1 MRNPYVVGRWVR
13 GTSHYGRQALIDHLL
28 HNTNTALWVVGTR
41 RIGKTSLLRQIE
53 FLTQGQ
59 SPFVPLFFDLQ
70 GVGTAEECNQELY
83 YALEDTADRFAALG
97 MSVAALADED
107 AATVLRILRR
117 AATAADR
124 QLLLLIDEPEALI
137 SLVKADTAYVQRLYK
152 VMMASPGIRVI
163 MASTKGLLR
172 LNDQA
177 SAWPTSPFL
186 IAFAPRN
193 LAGLDAA
200 STAQLIR
207 QEQSDRPVAASPEL
221 VGQIRQVT
229 GDHPYLVQILCQR
242 LWQENDSLRD
252 VTPADLLVD
261 DMLSGFFFND
271 FGTLSPGE
279 RRILLAV
286 SQERLMQH
294 EALRP
299 ATGLP
304 EADVTGFVYSLIKLG
319 YLRVVDSQLMV
330 NNVFLDTWLDNNRT
344 RLQLALDS
352 GVPDATSARM
362 IEVAR
367 HQERGYL
374 SEQLAQLKRRLA
386 ELESQQAAAGVPLP
400 PQWIEET
407 DHLTSEV
414 ERLTRL
420 LSAVDS
426 GLTRAYPEAN
436 LQASVLKFD

>member
-53 FLTQGQ
+53 FLTQGP

-70 GVGTAEECNQELY
+70 GISTAEECNQELY

-117 AATAADR
+117 AATAANR
-124 QLLLLIDEPEALI
+124 ELLLLIDEPEALI
-137 SLVKADTAYVQRLYK
+137 SLVRADAAYVQRLYK
-152 VMMASPGIRVI
+152 VMMAGPGIRVI

-172 LNDQA
+172 LNDLA
-177 SAWPTSPFL
+177 SVWPTSPFL
-186 IAFAPRN
+186 TAFAPRN
-193 LAGLDAA
+193 LAGLDAV

-207 QEQSDRPVAASPEL
+207 QEQGERLVTVSPEQ
-221 VGQIRQVT
+221 VGQIREVT

-242 LWQENDSLRD
+242 LWQDDDSLRA

-286 SQERLMQH
+286 SQERLMRH
-294 EALRP
+294 AALP
-299 ATGLP
+299 EATGLP
-304 EADVTGFVYSLIKLG
+304 EVDVAGFVYSLIKLG

-330 NNVFLDTWLDNNRT
+330 NNVFLDTWLDNNRS

-352 GVPDATSARM
+352 GVPNATSARM

-367 HQERGYL
+367 HEERKYL
-374 SEQLAQLKRRLA
+374 REQLVQLKQRLA
-386 ELESQQAAAGVPLP
+386 DLESQQVALGVPLP
-400 PQWIEET
+400 SPVTEEI
-407 DHLTSEV
+407 DHLASEV
-414 ERLTRL
+414 ARLTRL

-426 GLTRAYPEAN
+426 GLTRPYPEAN
-436 LQASVLKFD
+436 LATGVLKFD